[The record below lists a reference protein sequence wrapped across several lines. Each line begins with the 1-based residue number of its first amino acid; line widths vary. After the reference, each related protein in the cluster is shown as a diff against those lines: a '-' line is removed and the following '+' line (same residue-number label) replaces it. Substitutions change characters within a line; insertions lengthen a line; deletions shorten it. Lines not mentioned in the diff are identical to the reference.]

1 MEKETLIN
9 NIAAIKEEL
18 REMVNTAEVQARSL
32 NDEEK
37 ATFEQ
42 KQNELEE
49 LKKQLAEVDEAEQRA
64 LEAAAPKTDK
74 NKFNKRNMEKSYLKN
89 LAKQISDVVNNRSLE
104 GYDNV
109 SGNTINLRDDAYTT
123 KTAGDV
129 EDYQNLEYTRV
140 IEPLEDAVIFQK
152 LGMTFMNT
160 GSLVKLPSVSN
171 VDCTI
176 NGENTKIE
184 TQKIAYDAKAITPV
198 RLGCAVGLSNT
209 AVKTIDN
216 NVNLVAYA
224 LKAMREAEGRL
235 INKMVVSPVAVT
247 NDGVTV
253 KGPFVDLLAGDASVA
268 GKANWANIVALETA
282 VKNKN
287 AEIVDG
293 ACFIMSPDT
302 ADKLRSKPIAVKAP
316 YGDRFIMEDGKIDGF
331 PVYQTNAVNALDAS
345 GNVTYSYIGFIAD
358 PKTIIVQEVGAPDL
372 VIDPFTRAK
381 WNETELVLNDNLG
394 FNWERDEVFAAMKI
408 DSSSWSA

>member
-1 MEKETLIN
+1 MNKEELIEKISAL
-9 NIAAIKEEL
+9 KEEL
-18 REMVNTAEVQARSL
+18 RAMVDNAEVQTRSL

-37 ATFEQ
+37 NSFEE
-42 KQNELEE
+42 KKAELEE

-176 NGENTKIE
+176 NGENTKLD

-253 KGPFVDLLAGDASVA
+253 KGPFVDMLAGDSSVA

-372 VIDPFTRAK
+372 VIDPFTKAK
-381 WNETELVLNDNLG
+381 YNETELVLNDNLG
-394 FNWERDEVFAAMKI
+394 FNWERDEVFACMKI
-408 DSSSWSA
+408 DSSSWTA

>member
-1 MEKETLIN
+1 MEKETIVN
-9 NIAAIKEEL
+9 QISAIKEEL
-18 REMVNTAEVQARSL
+18 REMVNAAEVQTRSL

-37 ATFEQ
+37 ATFEA
-42 KQNELEE
+42 KQAELEE
-49 LKKQLAEVDEAEQRA
+49 LKVKLAEVDEQEQRA
-64 LEAAAPKTDK
+64 LEAASKTEK
-74 NKFNKRNMEKSYLKN
+74 NKLNNRTMEKTYLQN
-89 LAKQISDVVNNRSLE
+89 LAQTISDVVNNRSLE
-104 GYDNV
+104 GYTNV
-109 SGNTINLRDDAYTT
+109 SGNTISLRADAYTT

-140 IEPLEDAVIFQK
+140 IEPLEDANIFQK
-152 LGMTFMNT
+152 FGMTFMNT

-176 NGENTKIE
+176 NGENTKLE

-209 AVKTIDN
+209 AVKTVEN

-235 INKMVVSPVAVT
+235 INKMIVSPVAVS

-253 KGPFVDLLAGDASVA
+253 KGPFVDILAGDASVA

-282 VKNKN
+282 VKNQN
-287 AEIVDG
+287 MEIADD
-293 ACFIMSPDT
+293 ACFIMSPAT

-316 YGDRFIMEDGKIDGF
+316 YGDRFIMEDGKIDGIR
-331 PVYQTNAVNALDAS
+331 VLETNAVNALDAS

-358 PKTIIVQEVGAPDL
+358 PKTLIVQQVGDTDL
-372 VIDPFTRAK
+372 VIDPFTRAR

-394 FNWERDEVFAAMKI
+394 FNWERDEAFAALKI
-408 DSSSWSA
+408 TDDSWTNS

>member
-1 MEKETLIN
+1 MEKETLIEQ
-9 NIAAIKEEL
+9 ISAIKEEL
-18 REMVNTAEVQARSL
+18 RDMVNNAEVQTRSL

-49 LKKQLAEVDEAEQRA
+49 LKRQLAEAEEAEQKA

-129 EDYQNLEYTRV
+129 DDYQNLEYTRV

-408 DSSSWSA
+408 DSTSWTA

>member
-1 MEKETLIN
+1 MEKELIIN
-9 NIAAIKEEL
+9 QIASIKEEL
-18 REMVNTAEVQARSL
+18 REMVNTAEVQTRSL

-37 ATFEQ
+37 STFEQ
-42 KQNELEE
+42 KQSELEE
-49 LKKQLAEVDEAEQRA
+49 LKNKLAAAEEAEQRA
-64 LEAAAPKTDK
+64 LEADAKKDK
-74 NKFNKRNMEKSYLKN
+74 NKLNHKSMEKNYLQN
-89 LAKQISDVVNNRSLE
+89 LAQTISDVVNNRSLE
-104 GYDNV
+104 GYTNV
-109 SGNTINLRDDAYTT
+109 SGNTINLRADAYTT

-129 EDYQNLEYTRV
+129 DDIQGLQYTRV
-140 IEPLEDAVIFQK
+140 IEPLENAVIFDK
-152 LGMTFMNT
+152 LGLTFINT
-160 GSLVKLPSVSN
+160 GDLVKLPSVSN

-176 NGENTKIE
+176 NGENTKVE

-209 AVKTIDN
+209 AIKTIDN

-247 NDGVTV
+247 NDGVSV

-287 AEIVDG
+287 AEITER
-293 ACFIMSPDT
+293 AAFIMSPDT

-316 YGDRFIMEDGKIDGF
+316 YGDRFIMEDGKIDGI
-331 PVYQTNAVNALDAS
+331 PVYETNAVNALDAS
-345 GNVTYSYIGFIAD
+345 GNVTSTYIGFCSD
-358 PKTIIVQEVGAPDL
+358 WSTLIVQEVGAPDL
-372 VIDPFTRAK
+372 VIDPYTRAK
-381 WNETELVLNDNLG
+381 YNETELVLNDNLG
-394 FNWERDEVFAAMKI
+394 LSWERDENFSAMKI
-408 DSSSWSA
+408 DASTSWNA

>member
-1 MEKETLIN
+1 MNKEELIEKISAL
-9 NIAAIKEEL
+9 KEEL
-18 REMVNTAEVQARSL
+18 RAMVENAEVQTRSL

-37 ATFEQ
+37 NSFEE
-42 KQNELEE
+42 KKAELEE
-49 LKKQLAEVDEAEQRA
+49 LKTKLAEVDEAEQRA

-104 GYDNV
+104 GYENV
-109 SGNTINLRDDAYTT
+109 AGNTINLRADAYTT

-176 NGENTKIE
+176 NGENTKLD

-408 DSSSWSA
+408 DSSSWTA

>member
-1 MEKETLIN
+1 MEKQELMNQISLL
-9 NIAAIKEEL
+9 KEEL
-18 REMVNTAEVQARSL
+18 RDMVSQAEVQTRSL

-37 ATFEQ
+37 SAFEQ
-42 KQNELEE
+42 KKAELDE
-49 LKKQLAEVDEAEQRA
+49 LKTKLAEVEEAEQRA
-64 LEAAAPKTDK
+64 LEAEAQKEK
-74 NKFNKRNMEKSYLKN
+74 NKIKNHNMEKNYLQN
-89 LAKQISDVVNNRSLE
+89 LAQTISDVVNNRSLE
-104 GYDNV
+104 GYTNV
-109 SGNTINLRDDAYTT
+109 TGNTINLRADAYTT

-129 EDYQNLEYTRV
+129 EDIQGLQYTRV
-140 IEPLEDAVIFQK
+140 IEPLENAVIFDK
-152 LGMTFMNT
+152 LGLTYINT
-160 GSLVKLPSVSN
+160 GDLVKLPSVNN
-171 VDCTI
+171 VECTI
-176 NGENTKIE
+176 NGENTKVE

-224 LKAMREAEGRL
+224 LRAMRQAEGRL

-268 GKANWANIVALETA
+268 GKATWANIVALETA

-287 AEIVDG
+287 AEITDN
-293 ACFIMSPDT
+293 ACFIMSPAT
-302 ADKLRSKPIAVKAP
+302 ADKLRSTPIAVKAP

-331 PVYQTNAVNALDAS
+331 PVYETNAVNALDAS
-345 GNVTYSYIGFIAD
+345 GNLDYSYIGFCAD
-358 PKTIIVQEVGAPDL
+358 WSTVIVQEVGAPDL
-372 VIDPFTRAK
+372 VIDPYTRAK

-394 FNWERDEVFAAMKI
+394 FNWERDEMFSAMKI
-408 DSSSWSA
+408 GASSFTA

>member
-1 MEKETLIN
+1 MN
-9 NIAAIKEEL
+9 KEEIIEKISALKEDL
-18 REMVNTAEVQARSL
+18 RAMVDNAEVQTRSL

-37 ATFEQ
+37 NSFEE
-42 KQNELEE
+42 KKAELEK
-49 LKKQLAEVDEAEQRA
+49 LKEQLAAADKEEQRA
-64 LEAAAPKTDK
+64 LEAAAPKQDK
-74 NKFNKRNMEKSYLKN
+74 NKANKRNMEKSYLKN

-176 NGENTKIE
+176 NGENTKLD
-184 TQKIAYDAKAITPV
+184 TQKIAYDAKSITPV

-247 NDGVTV
+247 NNGVNV

-302 ADKLRSKPIAVKAP
+302 ADKLRTKPIAVKAP

-372 VIDPFTRAK
+372 VVDPFTRAK

-394 FNWERDEVFAAMKI
+394 FNCERDEVFAAMKI
-408 DSSSWSA
+408 DSSSWTA

>member
-1 MEKETLIN
+1 MEKQDIIN
-9 NIAAIKEEL
+9 AIASLKEEL
-18 REMVNTAEVQARSL
+18 REIVNTAEVQTRSL
-32 NDEEK
+32 NDDEK
-37 ATFEQ
+37 STFEQ
-42 KQNELEE
+42 KQAELEE
-49 LKKQLAEVDEAEQRA
+49 LKKNLAEAEQAEQRA
-64 LEAAAPKTDK
+64 LEAEAKKEK
-74 NKFNKRNMEKSYLKN
+74 NKSNTKNMEKNYLKN
-89 LAKQISDVVNNRSLE
+89 LAQQISDVVNNRSLE
-104 GYDNV
+104 GYENV
-109 SGNTINLRDDAYTT
+109 SGNTINLRADAYTT
-123 KTAGDV
+123 KTDGDV
-129 EDYQNLEYTRV
+129 DDIQGLQYTRV

-152 LGMTFMNT
+152 LGLTFINT
-160 GSLVKLPSVSN
+160 GDLVKLPSVSN

-176 NGENTKIE
+176 NGENTKLE
-184 TQKIAYDAKAITPV
+184 TQKVAYDAKAITPV

-216 NVNLVAYA
+216 NVNLVSYA

-302 ADKLRSKPIAVKAP
+302 ADKLRSKPVAVKAP

-345 GNVTYSYIGFIAD
+345 GNVSYSYIGFIAD

-408 DSSSWSA
+408 DSTSWTA

>member
-1 MEKETLIN
+1 MNKEELIEKISAL
-9 NIAAIKEEL
+9 KEEL
-18 REMVNTAEVQARSL
+18 RAMVENAEVQTRSL

-37 ATFEQ
+37 NSFEE
-42 KQNELEE
+42 KKAELEE

-104 GYDNV
+104 GYENV
-109 SGNTINLRDDAYTT
+109 SGNTINLRADAYTT

-176 NGENTKIE
+176 NGENTKVE

-198 RLGCAVGLSNT
+198 RLGCSVGLSNT

-253 KGPFVDLLAGDASVA
+253 KGPFVDMLAADASVA

-394 FNWERDEVFAAMKI
+394 FNWERDEVFACMKI
-408 DSSSWSA
+408 DSSSWTA

>member
-1 MEKETLIN
+1 MEKETLIEQ
-9 NIAAIKEEL
+9 ISAIKEEL
-18 REMVNTAEVQARSL
+18 RDMVNNAEVQTRSL

-49 LKKQLAEVDEAEQRA
+49 LKRQLAEAEEAEQKA

-129 EDYQNLEYTRV
+129 DDYQNLEYTRV

-176 NGENTKIE
+176 NGENTKLD

-408 DSSSWSA
+408 DSSSWTA

>member
-1 MEKETLIN
+1 MEKQDIIN
-9 NIAAIKEEL
+9 AIASLKEEL
-18 REMVNTAEVQARSL
+18 REIVNTAEVQTRSL
-32 NDEEK
+32 NDDEK
-37 ATFEQ
+37 STFEQ
-42 KQNELEE
+42 KQAELEE
-49 LKKQLAEVDEAEQRA
+49 LKKNLAEAEQAEQRA
-64 LEAAAPKTDK
+64 LEAEAKKEK
-74 NKFNKRNMEKSYLKN
+74 NKSNTKNMEKSYLKN

-104 GYDNV
+104 GYENV
-109 SGNTINLRDDAYTT
+109 AGNTINLRADAYTT

-129 EDYQNLEYTRV
+129 DDYQNLEYTRV

-216 NVNLVAYA
+216 NVNLVSYA

-302 ADKLRSKPIAVKAP
+302 ADKLRSKPVAVKAP

-345 GNVTYSYIGFIAD
+345 GNVSYSYIGFIAD

-381 WNETELVLNDNLG
+381 WNETELILNDNLG

-408 DSSSWSA
+408 DSTSWTA

>member
-1 MEKETLIN
+1 MEKETLIEQ
-9 NIAAIKEEL
+9 ISAIKEEL
-18 REMVNTAEVQARSL
+18 RDMVNNAEVQTRSL

-49 LKKQLAEVDEAEQRA
+49 LKRQLAEAEEAEQKA

-129 EDYQNLEYTRV
+129 DDYQNLEYTRV

-408 DSSSWSA
+408 DSSSWTA

>member
-1 MEKETLIN
+1 MEKETLIEQ
-9 NIAAIKEEL
+9 ISAIKEEL
-18 REMVNTAEVQARSL
+18 RDMVNNAEVQTRSL

-49 LKKQLAEVDEAEQRA
+49 LKRQLAEAEEAEQKA
-64 LEAAAPKTDK
+64 LEAEAQKDK
-74 NKFNKRNMEKSYLKN
+74 NKSNKRNMEKSYLKN

-129 EDYQNLEYTRV
+129 DDYQNLEYTRV

-176 NGENTKIE
+176 NGENTKLD

-235 INKMVVSPVAVT
+235 INKMVVSPTAVT

-408 DSSSWSA
+408 DSSSWTA